1 MGRTS
6 NNSPKRA
13 TDPRPSPTTATI
25 GLPVALDNSIQSNN
39 VAKPD
44 SSSTVKSKT
53 NEASSSSVELEATS
67 TTVVSGVVFSP
78 PLTRGS
84 KKKRLLERN
93 SSSSQEDE
101 SLGKRISLR
110 SHSGNKKMKKGS
122 YKYLQQ

>member
-1 MGRTS
+1 M
-6 NNSPKRA
+6 
-13 TDPRPSPTTATI
+13 
-25 GLPVALDNSIQSNN
+25 
-39 VAKPD
+39 
-44 SSSTVKSKT
+44 KSET
-53 NEASSSSVELEATS
+53 NEASSSTVQLEATS
-67 TTVVSGVVFSP
+67 RLKSETTTVVSGVVFSP

-101 SLGKRISLR
+101 TLGKRISLR